1 MLFKFKFF
9 CIDLFSDLK
18 KILHSRSSLIVEGI
32 VGKPLLSLSFIYSIF
47 FFKLELFLSYLI
59 QNLEFWSVYSCPI
72 NFSF

>member
-18 KILHSRSSLIVEGI
+18 KILHSSSSLIVDGI
-32 VGKPLLSLSFIYSIF
+32 VGKPLLSLSFIDSIF

-59 QNLEFWSVYSCPI
+59 QNLEFWSVYSCPQ
-72 NFSF
+72 